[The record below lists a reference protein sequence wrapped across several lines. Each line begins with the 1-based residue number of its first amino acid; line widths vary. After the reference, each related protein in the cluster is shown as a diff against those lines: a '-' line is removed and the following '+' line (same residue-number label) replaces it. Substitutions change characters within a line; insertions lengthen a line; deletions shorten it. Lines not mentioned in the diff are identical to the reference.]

1 MSRNG
6 EDHPDLEGL
15 LDELR
20 MLLSD
25 VDPVPGEVVSY
36 AKTALGFRR
45 IDAEL
50 AELTYDSRLRRE
62 PLAATRAGAK
72 AVRLTFGSSALTVD
86 FDVDRTAS
94 GIELRGYLVPASRAS
109 IHVQQD
115 DASRVASAEA
125 DERGQFRVELPHGGR
140 IRLQVLRESQ
150 PSVETSWITI

>member
-1 MSRNG
+1 
-6 EDHPDLEGL
+6 
-15 LDELR
+15 

-62 PLAATRAGAK
+62 PLAATRAGGE
-72 AVRLTFGSSALTVD
+72 AVRLTFGWSSALTVD

-94 GIELRGYLVPASRAS
+94 GVELRGYLVPPSRAS